1 MRRYFPGFRWADVA
15 VLAAMIAILHALARW
30 GDAGVVMR
38 DGLIPALCVVAYAV
52 WSWRRR

>member
-15 VLAAMIAILHALARW
+15 VLTAMLALLAFFAVRDAEQVWRDAALPAALIVIYAI
-30 GDAGVVMR
+30 
-38 DGLIPALCVVAYAV
+38 